1 MNIKEI
7 CPVHKKCGRLPLQA
21 VSYEEQLRVK
31 EKMVGKLMGKFCKVH
46 PIVGM
51 ENPYHYRNK
60 VHAVFDRDRRGNII
74 SGVYKEGTHQV
85 IPVESCMIEDQL
97 QTQSSGRFGSCVNLS
112 KLKPMMRIPDTA
124 FCVTFL

>member
-7 CPVHKKCGRLPLQA
+7 CPVHKKCGGCHYQG

-51 ENPYHYRNK
+51 ENPYHCLLYTSDCRTFK
-60 VHAVFDRDRRGNII
+60 TD
-74 SGVYKEGTHQV
+74 
-85 IPVESCMIEDQL
+85 
-97 QTQSSGRFGSCVNLS
+97 FGKYYL
-112 KLKPMMRIPDTA
+112 
-124 FCVTFL
+124 

>member
-7 CPVHKKCGRLPLQA
+7 CPVHKKCGGCRYQG
-21 VSYEEQLRVK
+21 VSYEEQLKVK
-31 EKMVGKLMGKFCKVH
+31 EKMVGKLMGKFCKVY

-60 VHAVFDRDRRGNII
+60 VHAVFDRDRKGNII

-97 QTQSSGRFGSCVNLS
+97 ADEIIGTNWQNH
-112 KLKPMMRIPDTA
+112 LK
-124 FCVTFL
+124 

>member
-7 CPVHKKCGRLPLQA
+7 CPVHKKCGGCHYQG

-46 PIVGM
+46 PIIGM

-74 SGVYKEGTHQV
+74 SGVYK
-85 IPVESCMIEDQL
+85 I
-97 QTQSSGRFGSCVNLS
+97 GRAHV
-112 KLKPMMRIPDTA
+112 
-124 FCVTFL
+124 